1 MNPKDDCVS
10 LSCFLAG
17 LCSQVGA
24 DNYTEKTPKTII

>member
-24 DNYTEKTPKTII
+24 DSYTEKTPKTII